1 MQRHIILFLPDPNN
15 CKISEKIT
23 NKAVLKVIVIV
34 LVPSCTTICHLG
46 LTYCFSYVE
55 CPIV

>member
-1 MQRHIILFLPDPNN
+1 MQRHIILFLPDLNN

-23 NKAVLKVIVIV
+23 NQAVLKVIVIV

>member
-1 MQRHIILFLPDPNN
+1 MQRHIILLLPDLNN

-46 LTYCFSYVE
+46 LTYCYSYVE